1 LAKKAWT
8 RLKSKHIEPHTFFF
22 RFKQKE
28 KNKIKE
34 VESINVRDI
43 HFIYFNVATNEF
55 VPFFLLQVTCTAQP
69 RSIIGGKRLEKEIG
83 RKK

>member
-1 LAKKAWT
+1 LNPT
-8 RLKSKHIEPHTFFF
+8 PFFF

-28 KNKIKE
+28 KINKIKE

>member
-1 LAKKAWT
+1 LNPT
-8 RLKSKHIEPHTFFF
+8 PFFF
-22 RFKQKE
+22 SFQTKRK
-28 KNKIKE
+28 KNKRKE
-34 VESINVRDI
+34 VESMNVRDI

>member
-1 LAKKAWT
+1 M
-8 RLKSKHIEPHTFFF
+8 
-22 RFKQKE
+22 
-28 KNKIKE
+28 
-34 VESINVRDI
+34 NVRDI

-83 RKK
+83 RKKWNELGFFFSIPYIYVYI